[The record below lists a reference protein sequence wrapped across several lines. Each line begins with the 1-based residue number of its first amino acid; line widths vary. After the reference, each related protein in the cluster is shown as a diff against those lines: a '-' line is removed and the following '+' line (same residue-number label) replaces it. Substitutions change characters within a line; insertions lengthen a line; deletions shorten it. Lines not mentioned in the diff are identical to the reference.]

1 MCESCWNQHTDQHT
15 DQDPKT
21 APPGASTREP
31 AIAPQQ
37 PLQNPASID
46 AHEPWMRGLHA
57 DTGYLLYRLG
67 LRSGQLFNSFLQE
80 SGLRLRHY
88 AVLRFLSTAEG
99 TLQRELSAQLGYDP
113 SAIVGLVD
121 DLEKLGFAERRP
133 APDDRRSRIVALTGN
148 GRTFLRDTDEAG
160 QRVTNELLGPLDPAQ
175 RESLH
180 LLLQRLA
187 EDGLN

>member
-1 MCESCWNQHTDQHT
+1 MLESVHGA
-15 DQDPKT
+15 
-21 APPGASTREP
+21 APPGATTREP
-31 AIAPQQ
+31 AIARQQ
-37 PLQNPASID
+37 DVHNPAPID

-67 LRSGQLFNSFLQE
+67 LRSGQLFNTFLQE

-88 AVLRFLSTAEG
+88 AVVRFLATSTGA
-99 TLQRELSAQLGYDP
+99 LQRELSTALGYDP

-133 APDDRRSRIVALTGN
+133 SPDDRRSRIVALTEN
-148 GRTFLRDTDEAG
+148 GRAFLRDTDEAG
-160 QRVTNELLGPLDPAQ
+160 QRVTNELLSPLDPAE

-180 LLLQRLA
+180 TLLQRIT
-187 EDGLN
+187 EDGPH